1 MPHTALNKMSLQ
13 EDAAARKKNINESL
27 LSETL
32 CSSILEAEVGDDVTI
47 WCKHELKHTD
57 QIFWFKHTN
66 DSVPLLLGCKQISM
80 SAPSQNCYFFTESN
94 RMVMSVQGENT
105 SLTITAVN
113 VSDTGLYYCS
123 SIRLD
128 QIIFGNST
136 SLRVEESNKTLSNDV
151 DRAKGDSTRKDKE
164 FTHGSGCSSCSIC
177 VPETE
182 VVCHATGF
190 YPKTI
195 NITWQ
200 KDGKDMHEDVELRE
214 MLPNQ
219 DGSFQKRSILKVS
232 AEKLQKHNY
241 TCVIEHSSLEKEMV
255 LEVPNGSNKLQ
266 TYIMKEDLLV

>member
-1 MPHTALNKMSLQ
+1 MVPRGALLVFLSV
-13 EDAAARKKNINESL
+13 ISL

-66 DSVPLLLGCKQISM
+66 DSVPLLLGCKQIRT

-136 SLRVEESNKTLSNDV
+136 SLRVEGGNKTFPKIPHIEKGSYGVFFMLSVMSVIVFLLCGLIFFIQNH
-151 DRAKGDSTRKDKE
+151 RKIHTGAKEKDTENWKKKTRRMQE
-164 FTHGSGCSSCSIC
+164 ELHYSYVGFSS
-177 VPETE
+177 V
-182 VVCHATGF
+182 A
-190 YPKTI
+190 
-195 NITWQ
+195 Q
-200 KDGKDMHEDVELRE
+200 
-214 MLPNQ
+214 
-219 DGSFQKRSILKVS
+219 
-232 AEKLQKHNY
+232 
-241 TCVIEHSSLEKEMV
+241 
-255 LEVPNGSNKLQ
+255 
-266 TYIMKEDLLV
+266 

>member
-1 MPHTALNKMSLQ
+1 MVPRGALLVFLSV
-13 EDAAARKKNINESL
+13 ISL

-136 SLRVEESNKTLSNDV
+136 SLRVEGSYGVFFMLSVMSVIVFLLCGLIFFIQNHRKIHTGAKEKDTEKWKKKTRRMQEELHYSYV
-151 DRAKGDSTRKDKE
+151 G
-164 FTHGSGCSSCSIC
+164 FSS
-177 VPETE
+177 V
-182 VVCHATGF
+182 A
-190 YPKTI
+190 
-195 NITWQ
+195 Q
-200 KDGKDMHEDVELRE
+200 
-214 MLPNQ
+214 
-219 DGSFQKRSILKVS
+219 
-232 AEKLQKHNY
+232 
-241 TCVIEHSSLEKEMV
+241 
-255 LEVPNGSNKLQ
+255 
-266 TYIMKEDLLV
+266 